1 MCMYIANRVNVTD
14 TACSLLHERT
24 QTGARS
30 TASVVALRASLMVVV
45 I

>member
-1 MCMYIANRVNVTD
+1 MYIAYRVNVTD
-14 TACSLLHERT
+14 TVRSLLRERT

-30 TASVVALRASLMVVV
+30 TASVVALRASLVVVV